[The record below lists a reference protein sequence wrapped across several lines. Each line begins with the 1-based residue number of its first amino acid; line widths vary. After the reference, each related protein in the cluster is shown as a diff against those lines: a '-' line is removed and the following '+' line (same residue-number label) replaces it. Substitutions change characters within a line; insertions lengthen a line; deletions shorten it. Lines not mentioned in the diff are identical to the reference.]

1 MQTISQPFFA
11 LLSFLSLLII
21 ISVLLKFRIRPVYQS
36 PTELTQIKIKEKETS
51 EQFLINERAK
61 FILSKNITAKN
72 NIQNQNKKALLVAQ
86 YRSGSTLISSMFDL
100 HPFISYLFEPLI
112 LAPIS
117 ATKTEKLNILNNLMN
132 CRFPENLL
140 SIAEYVQKN
149 YDNLLRPDR
158 SNIDCLKDC
167 IKFNFCFKY
176 LMSMFSENQLEVEK
190 WPEYCHKSEIS
201 AAKIIRIDRLQD
213 LFEPGDEVKT
223 YYKIIYLIRDPR
235 AIYNSRSK
243 LHILTDHYGR
253 IYDQA
258 LKDELCDKFRADV
271 EYFENNRAKLKD
283 WVYRSSFQS
292 QFLFSETFYR
302 DHQYVISIPQIKRP
316 PPI

>member
-1 MQTISQPFFA
+1 MQGISQPFFV

-36 PTELTQIKIKEKETS
+36 PTELTPVTIKEKETS
-51 EQFLINERAK
+51 EKFLINKRAE
-61 FILSKNITAKN
+61 FILSKNITSENKT
-72 NIQNQNKKALLVAQ
+72 QNQNKKVLLVAQ
-86 YRSGSTLISSMFDL
+86 YRSGSTLISSIFDL

-112 LAPIS
+112 LAPTS
-117 ATKTEKLNILNNLMN
+117 ATKTEKLKILKNLMN
-132 CRFPENLL
+132 CKFPENSL
-140 SIAEYVQKN
+140 SIAEYVKKN

-176 LMSMFSENQLEVEK
+176 LMSMFSENQLEVEE
-190 WPEYCHKSEIS
+190 WPEYCHKSKIS
-201 AAKIIRIDRLQD
+201 AAKVIRIDSLQD
-213 LFEPGDEVKT
+213 LFEPANKVKN

-235 AIYNSRSK
+235 AIYNSRSR

-258 LKDELCDKFRADV
+258 LEDELCDKFRADI
-271 EYFENNRAKLKD
+271 EYFKKNRAELED

-292 QFLFSETFYR
+292 QSLFSE
-302 DHQYVISIPQIKRP
+302 V
-316 PPI
+316 